1 MTTVDNSRG
10 TVAGTYGRRGSTADI
25 PVYGMAVHNRE
36 LFAKPVD
43 RLAES

>member
-10 TVAGTYGRRGSTADI
+10 TVAEPYGRRGRTAVI
-25 PVYGMAVHNRE
+25 PVYGMAVHNME
-36 LFAKPVD
+36 LSAKPVD